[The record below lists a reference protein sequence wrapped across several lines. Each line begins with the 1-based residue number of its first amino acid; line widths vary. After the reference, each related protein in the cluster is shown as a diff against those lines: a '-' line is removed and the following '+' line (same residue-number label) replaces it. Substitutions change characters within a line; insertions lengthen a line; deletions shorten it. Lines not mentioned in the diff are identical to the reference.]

1 MVDLVLKR
9 DDLIGNNHFLY
20 FSFITQL
27 PCFILGI
34 ILYCEKE
41 SHALVIKRFEKLQ
54 LLTCVLVIVGVFFT
68 KWKYSF
74 FVVPMVAGLTCYY
87 ILKIMLNKKEFGTIG
102 KSIIK
107 IGKKSYYIYL
117 IHIYFAWEL
126 TAVIRKGILRICPGI
141 AEELIYVCAIAIT
154 IIGSSILAGRLQR
167 VCSPAMRLKKYKC

>member
-74 FVVPMVAGLTCYY
+74 FVVPMVAGL
-87 ILKIMLNKKEFGTIG
+87 
-102 KSIIK
+102 
-107 IGKKSYYIYL
+107 
-117 IHIYFAWEL
+117 
-126 TAVIRKGILRICPGI
+126 
-141 AEELIYVCAIAIT
+141 
-154 IIGSSILAGRLQR
+154 
-167 VCSPAMRLKKYKC
+167 